1 MFLYQFVLYF
11 KFSLLLFVLIT
22 CTLLVCDRYLCWT
35 VDVQFVVIVAS
46 FVKTVFI
53 ERNKKFDIYDLVFLY
68 LNNKTMIN
76 LKSN

>member
-1 MFLYQFVLYF
+1 MT
-11 KFSLLLFVLIT
+11 T
-22 CTLLVCDRYLCWT
+22 CTVLVCDMYLCWT
-35 VDVQFVVIVAS
+35 LDVQFVVIVAS

>member
-1 MFLYQFVLYF
+1 MT
-11 KFSLLLFVLIT
+11 T
-22 CTLLVCDRYLCWT
+22 CTVLVCDMYLCWT
-35 VDVQFVVIVAS
+35 LDVQFVVIVAS
-46 FVKTVFI
+46 FVKIVFI

>member
-1 MFLYQFVLYF
+1 MT
-11 KFSLLLFVLIT
+11 T
-22 CTLLVCDRYLCWT
+22 CTVLVCDMYLCWT
-35 VDVQFVVIVAS
+35 LDVQFVVIVAS

-53 ERNKKFDIYDLVFLY
+53 ERNKKFDIYDLGFLY

>member
-1 MFLYQFVLYF
+1 M
-11 KFSLLLFVLIT
+11 IT
-22 CTLLVCDRYLCWT
+22 CTVLVCDIIMYLCWT
-35 VDVQFVVIVAS
+35 LDVQFVVIVAS

>member
-1 MFLYQFVLYF
+1 M
-11 KFSLLLFVLIT
+11 IT
-22 CTLLVCDRYLCWT
+22 CTVLVCDMYLCWT
-35 VDVQFVVIVAS
+35 LDVQFVVIVAS

-53 ERNKKFDIYDLVFLY
+53 ERNKKFDIYDLVFLS